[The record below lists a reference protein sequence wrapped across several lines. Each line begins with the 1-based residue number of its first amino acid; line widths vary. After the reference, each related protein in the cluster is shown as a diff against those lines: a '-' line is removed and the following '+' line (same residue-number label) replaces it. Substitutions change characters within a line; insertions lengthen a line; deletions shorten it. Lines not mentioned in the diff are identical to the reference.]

1 MNFSSNNPSRDKSP
15 GNNLSRRESPSGKSP
30 SGKSSSSESSSGN
43 PFGNDGSGR
52 SISGNSGISPAGSD
66 WLEGCSSC
74 GESSVCDGC
83 PTCGVA
89 VTSRDFTSKQSI
101 QKVVD
106 AVTGATW
113 GTRNRI
119 MENLFQEDLQA
130 GVAGLP
136 PFSPP
141 GSTMRRRGYID
152 ESKQHT

>member
-1 MNFSSNNPSRDKSP
+1 MNFSSNNPSRDKSL
-15 GNNLSRRESPSGKSP
+15 GNSSSGHESPSNSPSRRESP
-30 SGKSSSSESSSGN
+30 SGKSSSSESPSGN

-52 SISGNSGISPAGSD
+52 SLSGDSGIFPAGSD

-89 VTSRDFTSKQSI
+89 VTSGDITSKRSI

-136 PFSPP
+136 SFSPP
-141 GSTMRRRGYID
+141 GSAIRR
-152 ESKQHT
+152 